1 MMTTFSEPLTAA
13 LAYAERGWT
22 VFPAPPGEK
31 KSYKSANFS
40 NGHKW
45 GKTRDPDQI
54 LHDFTKWPDA
64 NLGIPTGSENKI
76 WVMEADTA
84 EGHSVDGIANL
95 RALQADHSKLPVTLA
110 AINP

>member
-22 VFPAPPGEK
+22 VFPAPPDAK

-64 NLGIPTGSENKI
+64 NVGIPAGKENGF
-76 WVMEADTA
+76 WVLEADTA
-84 EGHSVDGIANL
+84 EGHNVDVIAKL
-95 RALQADHSKLPVTLA
+95 RTLEAKAAHLPPTLT
-110 AINP
+110 